1 MTPRQNNLWLSRLVL
16 CALGG
21 LIGWSDAFG
30 QVGSDGP
37 VTVRIVGA
45 EANAY
50 ADVVRIEDVALV
62 EGGDPR
68 LRERVSQLDLD
79 AFDASSQSL
88 TIASQQIAY
97 RLRLARI
104 SPEQFQVIGPEFIT
118 VHRQQAT
125 DERPLLERL
134 LHSQMVAEFHLQP
147 GDIQIQ
153 IVGPVTG
160 LLARFRLD
168 PASTQ
173 LRAQL
178 PPEIPLGNQTLEV
191 QLWDRTGR
199 QATTSLNANIA
210 VLRDLVMAR
219 SNISRGEVLT
229 PDRIERVRR
238 PVTTHQVQFA
248 SYEQVVG
255 HVAQTPI
262 QQFSLLPASAVGSVP
277 QQENPVLVKRR
288 DRVQVDLRT
297 GHLLVQLRRAEAMQN
312 GTLGDRIEVMNMD
325 TRRTFVARVVGP
337 GHVVVDP

>member
-1 MTPRQNNLWLSRLVL
+1 MTSRPCKLWVLRLAL
-16 CALGG
+16 CAIGCLV
-21 LIGWSDAFG
+21 GWSNAFG
-30 QVGSDGP
+30 QTGIAAP
-37 VTVRIVGA
+37 VTIRIVGP
-45 EANAY
+45 EASAY

-62 EGGDPR
+62 EGGDDR
-68 LRERVSQLDLD
+68 LRAQIAQLDLD
-79 AFDASSQSL
+79 AFDSSHRSL
-88 TIASQQIAY
+88 TVTAQQIVY
-97 RLRLARI
+97 RLRIAKI
-104 SPEQFQVIGPEFIT
+104 SLDQFEVVGPD
-118 VHRQQAT
+118 VVSVVRRQAS
-125 DERPLLERL
+125 DERPMLERL

-147 GDIQIQ
+147 GDVQVQ
-153 IVGPVTG
+153 VVGPVTG

-168 PASTQ
+168 PATTQ

-191 QLWDRTGR
+191 QLWDRGGR
-199 QATTSLNANIA
+199 QATTTLNVTVA

-238 PVTTHQVQFA
+238 PVTTHRVQFA

-255 HVAQTPI
+255 HVAQTPV

-277 QQENPVLVKRR
+277 EQENPVVVKRR
-288 DRVQVDLRT
+288 DRVRVDLRT
-297 GHLLVQLRRAEAMQN
+297 GHLMVQLRRAEAMQN
-312 GTLGDRIEVMNMD
+312 GKMGDRIEVMNMD